1 MNTNTATDLPQR
13 NRIHPLVAGAAV
25 AVMLVSVT
33 GIAAMTGLLPTSHA
47 VTAPPGQ
54 AASAPML
61 AQAASGAVTSP
72 AQQPVAQQPAVE
84 PRVTREKTVSEPRVV
99 HHHHSAPTEP
109 SPAYTSN
116 QGYGEATRP
125 VAQQPAYDPNAG
137 EVVAVNAVQTAQPT
151 TGVGAVGGAIAGGLL
166 GNQIGGGRGRVL
178 TTIAGAIGGG
188 LAGNGIEHEVHKAT
202 SYQVQVR
209 MQDGSYRNFTYNQE
223 PAFGIGEHVRV
234 MGDTLMAS

>member
-1 MNTNTATDLPQR
+1 MNTNNSTDFPQR

-47 VTAPPGQ
+47 VTAPPEQ
-54 AASAPML
+54 AASTPML

-72 AQQPVAQQPAVE
+72 AQQPAVE
-84 PRVTREKTVSEPRVV
+84 PRVTREKTVDEPRV
-99 HHHHSAPTEP
+99 HHHHSAPAAP

-209 MQDGSYRNFTYNQE
+209 MRDGSYRNFTYNQE